1 MTSRRELTGNILG
14 PTGWVRGRLAFAE
27 RIEVVDAVPVD
38 PASNDDPY
46 VLPGFID
53 LHVHGGGGADLMHGV
68 DAAATVGELHARHGT
83 TALMA
88 TTVTSAA
95 VDMEAVVGELGRAC
109 VKKPA
114 AGARLLGVHLEGP
127 YISAGNL
134 GAQPNHAR
142 VATLAELETLLRL
155 APVRI
160 LTLAPEVPGHLEI
173 IGLLTQRGIRVQVG
187 HTNGTYDDG
196 VAALRHGAS
205 GFTHLYNAMTGLHH
219 REPGVVGAA
228 LAHAEYAELIP
239 DLLHVHP
246 GGMRTALRAIPR
258 LFCVTDSTS
267 AAGMPDGQ
275 YLLGPRPV
283 TKFGGSVRL
292 PDGTLAGS
300 ALTMDRALRN
310 LVSIGLS
317 IEDASH
323 RLSRYPAEYLGLKD
337 RGRIVPGAHADL
349 VLLDRQLELE
359 RVIGEGNSLWDR

>member
-127 YISAGNL
+127 YISAG
-134 GAQPNHAR
+134 
-142 VATLAELETLLRL
+142 
-155 APVRI
+155 
-160 LTLAPEVPGHLEI
+160 
-173 IGLLTQRGIRVQVG
+173 
-187 HTNGTYDDG
+187 
-196 VAALRHGAS
+196 
-205 GFTHLYNAMTGLHH
+205 
-219 REPGVVGAA
+219 
-228 LAHAEYAELIP
+228 
-239 DLLHVHP
+239 
-246 GGMRTALRAIPR
+246 
-258 LFCVTDSTS
+258 
-267 AAGMPDGQ
+267 
-275 YLLGPRPV
+275 
-283 TKFGGSVRL
+283 
-292 PDGTLAGS
+292 
-300 ALTMDRALRN
+300 
-310 LVSIGLS
+310 
-317 IEDASH
+317 
-323 RLSRYPAEYLGLKD
+323 
-337 RGRIVPGAHADL
+337 
-349 VLLDRQLELE
+349 
-359 RVIGEGNSLWDR
+359 